1 MQHNTSHI
9 INRLK
14 RQPRHSANI
23 PGTNLPNLDDLAK
36 SAQDALKTLE
46 SLPVIISKMSTSL
59 LEMLNSVGM
68 AKTGLGQ
75 FARGLDRVIQ
85 QNEYTAKSIND
96 LYKSMSILEIRNAA
110 INKSFGISS
119 LATAKLADTYQKI
132 STNLKITNDQTNQYA
147 SAIHKLLPTVNQLD
161 KENDE
166 TYLGLVATQD
176 VLQTQLGLSEEL
188 ANSYSL
194 YATQTGK
201 NAVAQLKITDEIAN
215 SLDPDGTIGDYH
227 SIISDIAGLTA
238 DIQLQFG
245 RGNGKLEV
253 AVLRSK
259 QLGLSFDQVSKAGD
273 NLLNI
278 ESSIG
283 QELDY
288 QMLTGRRLVDDNNR
302 SLTEKMRTAKFMG
315 DSVGLQAAMQEIL
328 ERESGT
334 LKTNLIARKQMTEL
348 LGMDETTM
356 ARTLQKMTLLKS
368 VAAKGIDLSLS
379 SDAEGKIKRLADA
392 NYTSDEIATMLDETT
407 RDTRTSNQIMEEQLQ
422 TLQDMKIIS
431 MVAATDDKS
440 NYNIILALQKEMK
453 KDATERGKKNAF
465 AELTTKEATQAGVI
479 MLGLQSAKPIVGL
492 KNEVLS
498 GVGSSGIQTAPAA
511 EKILKDGLIMPA
523 GLGGVISMPEGTIG
537 FQENDGIAVGTNI
550 ASNTT
555 TQPSSKTDSV
565 KLASAIEQQT
575 VLLVKALEQ
584 LGRQQSAFGPG
595 LNSSYFS

>member
-14 RQPRHSANI
+14 RQPRH
-23 PGTNLPNLDDLAK
+23 GTSLPSMDDLEKTAK
-36 SAQDALKTLE
+36 AALDSLQVLPDIMAKMADAFFAVSDKMTAVRKASAQL
-46 SLPVIISKMSTSL
+46 
-59 LEMLNSVGM
+59 
-68 AKTGLGQ
+68 
-75 FARGLDRVIQ
+75 ARGLDKVSQI
-85 QNEYTAKSIND
+85 NEYLAGTFNAIN
-96 LYKSMSILEIRNAA
+96 KSMSILEIRNAA

-119 LATAKLADTYQKI
+119 IATAKLADTYMAI
-132 STNLKITNDQTNQYA
+132 SKNLKITNDQTNQYA
-147 SAIHKLLPTVNQLD
+147 GSIHKLLPTFNQLG

-166 TYLGLVATQD
+166 TYLGLVATQH

-194 YATQTGK
+194 YAAQTGK
-201 NAVAQLKITDEIAN
+201 NAVAQLQITDEIAK
-215 SLDPDGTIGDYH
+215 SLDPEGTIGDYH
-227 SIISDIAGLTA
+227 SIISDIAGLTE

-259 QLGLSFDQVSKAGD
+259 QLGVSFAQVSKAGD

-288 QMLTGRRLVDDNNR
+288 QMLTGRRLVDDSGR

-328 ERESGT
+328 EKEKGT
-334 LKTNLIARKQMTEL
+334 LETNLFARKEMSEL
-348 LGMDETTM
+348 LGMDEATM
-356 ARTLQKMTLLKS
+356 AKTLQKMTLLKS

-379 SDAEGKIKRLADA
+379 SDAEGKIKTLADA
-392 NYTSDEIATMLDETT
+392 NYTSDEIATMLDDNT
-407 RDTRTSNQIMEEQLQ
+407 RDTRTTNDILSQQLTVAQDMAMMMMIQGSDEKSNFKLVEAVQKAMLDQSEGITDPAKNPFLKLNSKELQESGNFMFIKQLQ
-422 TLQDMKIIS
+422 AQYALAPSKAIS
-431 MVAATDDKS
+431 
-440 NYNIILALQKEMK
+440 
-453 KDATERGKKNAF
+453 
-465 AELTTKEATQAGVI
+465 AEASSKMQTSPDVI
-479 MLGLQSAKPIVGL
+479 
-492 KNEVLS
+492 
-498 GVGSSGIQTAPAA
+498 T
-511 EKILKDGLIMPA
+511 KDGIIPP
-523 GLGGVISMPEGTIG
+523 GLGGVISMPAGTVG
-537 FQENDGIAVGTNI
+537 FQENDGIAIGTNI
-550 ASNTT
+550 ASNTAA
-555 TQPSSKTDSV
+555 SSTGNTDSA
-565 KLASAIEQQT
+565 KLASSIEQQT